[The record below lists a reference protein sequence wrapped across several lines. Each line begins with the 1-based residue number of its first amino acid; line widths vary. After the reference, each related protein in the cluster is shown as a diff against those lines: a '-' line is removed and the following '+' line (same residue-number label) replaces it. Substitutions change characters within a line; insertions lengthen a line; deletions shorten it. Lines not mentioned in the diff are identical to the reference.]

1 MAAKCHSLDER
12 SLEGRSPSVSGAD
25 PEPRRA
31 ANRVDDAELLRAARE
46 CVLAN
51 GLRRTT
57 LTDVARRAGVSR
69 MTLYRRFPDVASMVT
84 RLVTVEF
91 GEILRLARAAEPAG
105 NARNRLVAGVVRGI
119 RLLHE
124 APLLQRVLRTDGELL
139 LPYLVERLG
148 STQLAAEELLHE
160 FIAAGHADGS
170 VRPGDTAAQA
180 RSLLLLVQ
188 SFVISAGPATEDVS
202 AEALTDELTHLLDG
216 ALHPGSSS

>member
-1 MAAKCHSLDER
+1 MEAKCHS
-12 SLEGRSPSVSGAD
+12 SSVRDA
-25 PEPRRA
+25 EPRRP
-31 ANRVDDAELLRAARE
+31 ANRVDDAELLRAARQ

-57 LTDVARRAGVSR
+57 LAEVARRAGVSR
-69 MTLYRRFPDVASMVT
+69 MTLYRRFPDVDSMVT

-91 GEILRLARAAEPAG
+91 GEILQLARAAGPAG
-105 NARNRLVAGVVRGI
+105 NARHRLVAGVVRGI
-119 RLLHE
+119 RLLQE
-124 APLLQRVLRTDGELL
+124 APLLQRVLETDGELL

-160 FIAAGHADGS
+160 YIAAGHADGS
-170 VRPGDTAAQA
+170 VRSGDPSVQA

-188 SFVISAGPATEDVS
+188 SFVISAGPATGEIP
-202 AEALTDELTHLLDG
+202 AEALTDELARLLDG

>member
-1 MAAKCHSLDER
+1 MEAKCHS
-12 SLEGRSPSVSGAD
+12 PSAPGA
-25 PEPRRA
+25 RRP

-69 MTLYRRFPDVASMVT
+69 MTLYRRFPDVDSMVT
-84 RLVTVEF
+84 RLVTAEF
-91 GEILRLARAAEPAG
+91 GEILQLARAAEPAG
-105 NARNRLVAGVVRGI
+105 DARHRLVAGVVRGI

-124 APLLQRVLRTDGELL
+124 APLLQRVLETDGELL

-148 STQLAAEELLHE
+148 STQLAAEAMLHE
-160 FIAAGHADGS
+160 HLAAGHADGS
-170 VRPGDTAAQA
+170 VRSGDPAVQA

-188 SFVISAGPATEDVS
+188 SFVISAGPATGDIP

-216 ALHPGSSS
+216 ALHPGSST